1 VNPILKVSE
10 LCKSYTQGD
19 QEVKVLTHINMEVS
33 KGEKIAILGQ
43 SGCGKSTLLSL
54 LGGLDNP
61 DSGTIEVDGVQLASM
76 SEDDRSKT
84 RSQKLGIIF
93 QQYHLMRNLTAM
105 ENVGLPLEIL
115 GVANDQQ
122 LAQDALSEVGLSHRS
137 SHFPSEMSGGEC
149 QRVAIARALV
159 TQPSLILAD
168 EPSGNLDQK
177 TGEEVM
183 SLLFH
188 LCTEHNTTLLLVT
201 HNREL
206 AHRCDRILQL
216 TEGGLHEQSK

>member
-1 VNPILKVSE
+1 
-10 LCKSYTQGD
+10 
-19 QEVKVLTHINMEVS
+19 
-33 KGEKIAILGQ
+33 
-43 SGCGKSTLLSL
+43 

-76 SEDDRSKT
+76 SEDERSKT

-93 QQYHLMRNLTAM
+93 QQYHLMRNLTAL

-115 GVANDQQ
+115 GSANDQQ
-122 LAQDALSEVGLSHRS
+122 LAKEALTEVGLSHRS

-159 TQPSLILAD
+159 TKPSLILAD

-188 LCTEHNTTLLLVT
+188 LCTEHSTTLLLVT

-206 AHRCDRILQL
+206 AQQCDRILQL